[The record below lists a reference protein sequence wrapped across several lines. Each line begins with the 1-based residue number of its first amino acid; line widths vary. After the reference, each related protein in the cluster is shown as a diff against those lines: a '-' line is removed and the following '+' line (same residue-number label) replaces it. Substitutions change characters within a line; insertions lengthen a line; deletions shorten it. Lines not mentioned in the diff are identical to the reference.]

1 MHSWPYPM
9 FSNKIYI
16 FLKSSFALVI
26 IVVTIITMFSNRFK
40 RAIIITKHAQLRM
53 VERGI
58 SDADLLDIVE
68 TGSTKYSD
76 ESHLWV
82 YKHYEKR
89 CDNLICAVLVLEH
102 SVIIKTVMHHFT
114 VEE

>member
-1 MHSWPYPM
+1 MVD
-9 FSNKIYI
+9 
-16 FLKSSFALVI
+16 FLI
-26 IVVTIITMFSNRFK
+26 IVVTIITMYSNRFN
-40 RAIIITKHAQLRM
+40 RAIIITRHAQLRM

-68 TGSTKYSD
+68 TGSTKFSD

-82 YKHYEKR
+82 YKHYINR
-89 CDNLICAVLVLEH
+89 SDNLICAVLVLEH

-114 VEE
+114 LKE